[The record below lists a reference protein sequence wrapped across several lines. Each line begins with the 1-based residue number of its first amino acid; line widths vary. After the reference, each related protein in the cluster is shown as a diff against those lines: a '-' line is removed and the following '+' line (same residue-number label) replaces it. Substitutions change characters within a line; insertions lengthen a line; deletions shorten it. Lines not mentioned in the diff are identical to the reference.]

1 MSGWIINSV
10 LEQIHF
16 NDPPPAGVNNIV
28 VTEYPSGGGGATDV
42 WAFGAFSAIAG
53 WPSEVEYFSDR
64 LFFAAT
70 SSEPQLVVASRI
82 GDYHNHSRS
91 VPTADD
97 DAFQFRINARRL
109 NQVRDLVA
117 LDHLIP
123 LTSGGE
129 FTMTAGADE
138 VVTPSTVGFKPQTS
152 WGASHLPAV
161 VIGGSAIFVQD
172 KGQIVRD
179 IRYNFTAGE
188 AGGYEGGNLSQWSA
202 HLFRGY
208 QLVDVSFAQS
218 PHALVYYVRDD
229 GKMLALAYEREQQVV
244 GWTPLDTRG
253 QFKSVASIPEGDNVA
268 TYVLVRRIINGVE
281 KRFVERFHDRQFE
294 NIEDAFFVDCGLTR
308 DGRNATETTLT
319 ISSAGGWTEN
329 DELTITASAA
339 DTFNG
344 PSAVNDQLFLYYEF
358 EEYDEFNEPV
368 ITREKVRITIST
380 FVSGTVV
387 KGFAIGT
394 VPESLR
400 DTATAVWSFARD
412 TVVGLEHLEGESVMA
427 LADGSVQGPFTVE
440 DGFIALS
447 PPAAVVHVGL
457 PFTAELESLDV
468 NFPGTETIRDREKVI
483 RKVTL
488 QVEKTRGLKAGP
500 NRNLLNEA
508 KEREF
513 EDYDEPTNMITG
525 AVDVDTESEWD
536 KNGRFVVVQEQ
547 PLPCSIL
554 ALIPNV
560 SVGGRA

>member
-1 MSGWIINSV
+1 MSGWIINAT

-16 NDPPPAGVNNIV
+16 NTAPPAGVNNIV
-28 VTEYPSGGGGATDV
+28 VQEFASGGGGGSTDV
-42 WAFGAFSAIAG
+42 WAFGAFSAMAG

-70 SSEPQLVVASRI
+70 LSEPQLVVASRI

-91 VPTADD
+91 VPVADD

-109 NQVRDLVA
+109 NQIRDLVA

-138 VVTPSTVGFKPQTS
+138 VVTPSTVGFKPNTS

-161 VIGGSAIFVQD
+161 VIGGSAIFVQE

-188 AGGYEGGNLSQWSA
+188 AGGYEGGDLSQWSA

-218 PHALVYYVRDD
+218 PHAIVYYVRDD
-229 GKMLALAYEREQQVV
+229 GKMLALAYDREQQVV

-253 QFKSVASIPEGDNVA
+253 QYKSVASIPEGDHVA
-268 TYVLVRRIINGVE
+268 TYTVVRRIINGVE
-281 KRFVERFHDRQFE
+281 KRFIERFHDRQFTE
-294 NIEDAFFVDCGLTR
+294 VEDAFFVDCGLTF
-308 DGRNATETTLT
+308 DGRNTTETTLT
-319 ISSAGGWTEN
+319 ATSAGGWTEN
-329 DELTITASAA
+329 DELTITASADA
-339 DTFNG
+339 FNG
-344 PSAVNDQLFLYYEF
+344 PSAVGDQLFLYYET

-368 ITREKVRITIST
+368 ILREKVRITIST
-380 FVSGTVV
+380 FVSTTVV
-387 KGFAIGT
+387 RGFPIST

-400 DTATAVWSFARD
+400 GTATAVWSFARD
-412 TVVGLEHLEGESVMA
+412 GVLGLDHLEGESVMV
-427 LADGSVQGPFTVE
+427 LADGSVQGPFTVT
-440 DGFIALS
+440 GGAIALS

-488 QVEKTRGLKAGP
+488 QCEKTRGLKAGP

-513 EDYDEPTNMITG
+513 EDYDEPTHLING

-536 KNGRFVVVQEQ
+536 KNGRFVVVQDQ